1 MGLLDMLNPFG
12 GGGGSSSFSSGGIGN
27 SKSANETNN
36 QDASVVGGEGSTN
49 SSQLITGSNNTLTDH
64 GAVSMSMQLALAGV
78 HSAQQLAEQAQAAQ
92 GTILT
97 GALKTVSDQ
106 QSGFT
111 SALENI
117 KTSDVRVLIIAAI
130 AAVALIGFRLAG
142 SNRN

>member
-1 MGLLDMLNPFG
+1 MGLLDMLNPF

-49 SSQLITGSNNTLTDH
+49 SSQLITGSNNTVTDH
-64 GAVSMSMQLALAGV
+64 GAVSQSMQLALAGV
-78 HSAQQLAEQAQAAQ
+78 QGAQQLAQQAQAAQ

-106 QSGFT
+106 QAGFT

-142 SNRN
+142 TKRT